1 MYDLEVGAIMR
12 GGPWDKRHES
22 IRRVYRI
29 DGISPTLTAGGGGG
43 TETKVIIYDNEKESD
58 NLTDLNKRYDADEQ
72 ADFTQSEAEEW
83 ATEIALRL
91 QEGNLDPIPTNKP
104 KKFEHYDFTY
114 ASRSEERRVGKERRE
129 QR

>member
-58 NLTDLNKRYDADEQ
+58 NLSELIKQYGADEQ
-72 ADFTQSEAEEW
+72 
-83 ATEIALRL
+83 
-91 QEGNLDPIPTNKP
+91 
-104 KKFEHYDFTY
+104 YDFTY
-114 ASRSEERRVGKERRE
+114 VSLFSGIGGFE
-129 QR
+129 QALNKLGGDRKSTRLNSSHVAISYA

>member
-43 TETKVIIYDNEKESD
+43 KIG
-58 NLTDLNKRYDADEQ
+58 R
-72 ADFTQSEAEEW
+72 
-83 ATEIALRL
+83 
-91 QEGNLDPIPTNKP
+91 
-104 KKFEHYDFTY
+104 
-114 ASRSEERRVGKERRE
+114 ASCRERV
-129 QR
+129 